1 MTPSAALRHLGLRA
15 GADVPAIRK
24 AYAALYKAMDP
35 DADPEGYAR
44 LRQAR
49 DIALRAAKVAAA
61 PPPQQPVEATDVPEE
76 TAAHPAEPWLYGAPT
91 LAHPQAADLP
101 LLNAGAVP
109 HAEPAVLTP
118 QPIHAPATPV
128 AALRA
133 LAGPPLIESAQPL
146 CADVGY
152 LAHPDADL
160 ARLLH
165 DPEAELGP
173 LTDEQEAFAQRCL
186 RVLLAEAATAD
197 LTRHARIEDWLADL
211 LAETWPRSAPLLRPS
226 AEAFGWENER
236 GQITER
242 PSIAWLNARLRGL
255 RFQDKVTEPD
265 HQLHKAWTE
274 LTRPGS
280 ATVIDRFRVKRAE
293 INQLLEGVRK
303 HFPELE
309 HHFPRERVV
318 SWGDGAA
325 ARGQGFGV
333 FRIFGTGFTF
343 NSGYAISVVVG
354 LQILM
359 AVLRGIAPDPVA
371 PPANVF
377 GPPAALASP
386 DPQFIT
392 IRDRALA
399 EVFGQGTTIERLREQ
414 QASLASDFEDRIRA
428 SRREGRSEVGVM
440 ADVLEY
446 VRLRAQLDGRNA
458 QGPIL
463 RKTVALR
470 LAMLDNASK
479 QSPDLCMR
487 VLKMEKMQDL
497 VVPDEIRTRER
508 ALAAEMVE
516 KGLLAAPKPPTVT
529 SARIPGALIG
539 KVITVTGLPEKR
551 VRDAISNSGS
561 PSDQCKVT
569 RALLRAALDGQG
581 GAEGTALLRVL

>member
-1 MTPSAALRHLGLRA
+1 VTPSAALRHLGLRA

-24 AYAALYKAMDP
+24 AYAALFKAMDP

-61 PPPQQPVEATDVPEE
+61 PPPQQPVEAADVPEE
-76 TAAHPAEPWLYGAPT
+76 TAAHPAAPWLYGAPT
-91 LAHPQAADLP
+91 LAHPDTADLP

-109 HAEPAVLTP
+109 HAEPAVLAP
-118 QPIHAPATPV
+118 QPIHAPATPA

-146 CADVGY
+146 RADVGY

-173 LTDEQEAFAQRCL
+173 LSDEQDAFAQRCL

-197 LTRHARIEDWLADL
+197 LTRHARIEEWLADL

-309 HHFPRERVV
+309 NHFPRERVV

-359 AVLRGIAPDPVA
+359 AVLRGIAPDPVSDQRYLRP
-371 PPANVF
+371 PPAYTAATDPQYAQIRDAAVQEVF
-377 GPPAALASP
+377 GKGKTIDWLRQQQLGLAIDFDAALVSARSRGV
-386 DPQFIT
+386 DRQGAIANAVAF
-392 IRDRALA
+392 IRDRTL
-399 EVFGQGTTIERLREQ
+399 
-414 QASLASDFEDRIRA
+414 
-428 SRREGRSEVGVM
+428 
-440 ADVLEY
+440 
-446 VRLRAQLDGRNA
+446 LDGRNA
-458 QGPIL
+458 SDDVL
-463 RKTVALR
+463 RQTIAVR
-470 LAMLDNASK
+470 LALLDAASVAGAET
-479 QSPDLCMR
+479 CMR
-487 VLKMEKMQDL
+487 VVRVDYIEDFTF
-497 VVPDEIRTRER
+497 PDQVRIKER
-508 ALAAEMVE
+508 QLARSMAER
-516 KGLLAAPKPPTVT
+516 GLLAAPNLPSVIN
-529 SARIPGALIG
+529 ARIPGALIS
-539 KVITVTGLPEKR
+539 KVIAATGLSER
-551 VRDAISNSGS
+551 QVRDALSNKGRST
-561 PSDQCKVT
+561 DQCKVT
-569 RALLRAALDGQG
+569 QAMLRAALKWPGKEAGDI
-581 GAEGTALLRVL
+581 LRVM